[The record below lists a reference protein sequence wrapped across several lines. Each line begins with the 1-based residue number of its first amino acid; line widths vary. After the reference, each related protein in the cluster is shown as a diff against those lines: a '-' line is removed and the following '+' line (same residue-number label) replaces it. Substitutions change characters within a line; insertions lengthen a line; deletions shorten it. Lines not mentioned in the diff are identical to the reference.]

1 MTRQTLLRPRKQ
13 PRQARS
19 RELVERVL
27 AASARVF
34 ADDGYAAAT
43 TNKIAEQ
50 AGVSVGSLYQ
60 FFPHKAALLQALRER
75 IMARMGVGLSAVFD
89 ASDALSLPQL
99 IDRVFAVFQ
108 ATEAERPGMLSVLYQ
123 EQSARQMRP
132 GQGHTQGV
140 QTELFGT
147 IEVWL
152 ARYLARQAPALSPER
167 RRVVAQMCVHLT
179 SGLFL
184 APPDGR
190 PLFEAEVRAALLAY
204 LSPLFGEVSP

>member
-1 MTRQTLLRPRKQ
+1 MTRPPLLESRKQ

-27 AASARVF
+27 VASARVF
-34 ADDGYAAAT
+34 ADVGCAAAT
-43 TNKIAEQ
+43 TNTIAEQ

-75 IMARMGVGLSAVFD
+75 IVARMGVGLSAVFD

-108 ATEAERPGMLSVLYQ
+108 ATEAESPGMLRVLYQ
-123 EQSARQMRP
+123 EQSTRQTRP
-132 GQGHTQGV
+132 GQGHTQGE
-140 QTELFGT
+140 QTELFGA
-147 IEVWL
+147 IEAWL
-152 ARYLARQAPALSPER
+152 ARYLARQAPALGPER

-184 APPDGR
+184 APPEGR
-190 PLFEAEVRAALLAY
+190 SLFEVEVRAALLAY
-204 LSPLFGEVSP
+204 LLPLFGEASP

>member
-1 MTRQTLLRPRKQ
+1 MTESTLLRPRKQ

-27 AASARVF
+27 VASARVF
-34 ADDGYAAAT
+34 AEEGYAAAT
-43 TNKIAEQ
+43 TNRIAEQ

-75 IMARMGVGLSAVFD
+75 IMTQMQQGLSVVFLS
-89 ASDALSLPQL
+89 SDELSLPQL

-108 ATEAERPGMLSVLYQ
+108 AAETERPGMLSVVYQ

-204 LSPLFGEVSP
+204 LLPLFGEATP

>member
-1 MTRQTLLRPRKQ
+1 MTPQTALRSRKQ

-27 AASARVF
+27 AVSARVF
-34 ADDGYAAAT
+34 AEEGYAGAT
-43 TNKIAEQ
+43 TNRIAER

-60 FFPHKAALLQALRER
+60 FFPPKGALLQALRER
-75 IMARMGVGLSAVFD
+75 MTARMQQGLAVVFGE
-89 ASDALSLPQL
+89 SDGLSLPQL

-108 ATEAERPGMLSVLYQ
+108 ATEAESPGMLSVLYQ
-123 EQSARQMRP
+123 EQSARQARR
-132 GQGHTQGV
+132 GTAGE
-140 QTELFGT
+140 QTDLFGA

-152 ARYLARQAPALSPER
+152 ARYLGEMAPALQPDR

-184 APPDGR
+184 APPESR
-190 PLFEAEVRAALLAY
+190 SLFEAEVRSALLAY
-204 LSPLFGEVSP
+204 LLPLFGETPP